1 HTVRISFRDSESGS
15 AASFEGAVAESV
27 FGRAQYQWKGL
38 KKAADPDGPIAHST
52 INADPNTEFELP
64 AASII
69 VLRGKIGK

>member
-1 HTVRISFRDSESGS
+1 
-15 AASFEGAVAESV
+15 VAESV

-38 KKAADPDGPIAHST
+38 KKVADPDGPIAHST